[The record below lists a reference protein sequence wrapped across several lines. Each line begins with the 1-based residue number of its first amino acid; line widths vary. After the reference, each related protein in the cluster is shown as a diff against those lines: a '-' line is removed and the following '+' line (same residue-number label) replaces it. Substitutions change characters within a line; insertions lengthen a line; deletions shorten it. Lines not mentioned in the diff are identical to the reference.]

1 MSGLME
7 LVSNMIPDE
16 AESLRE
22 FVEIV
27 TKKGCDTVTILPV
40 MEENKE
46 STRYVLK
53 YSADIP
59 DNRKVVYKQCL
70 FELPAKSLEEESQK
84 SGAAIKLYL
93 LGEKAAQDLR
103 SEFSI
108 RVNLLGGEDN
118 RPMEKDLF
126 DLLHLAAENL
136 GITI

>member
-70 FELPAKSLEEESQK
+70 FSLPTPSAREAKAS
-84 SGAAIKLYL
+84 
-93 LGEKAAQDLR
+93 
-103 SEFSI
+103 
-108 RVNLLGGEDN
+108 
-118 RPMEKDLF
+118 
-126 DLLHLAAENL
+126 
-136 GITI
+136 